1 MTLWQRLLRR
11 RALERELD
19 AELRDHIEREVHAT
33 VLSRRGEDVSLAR
46 PRPQVVR

>member
-1 MTLWQRLLRR
+1 MTVWHRLLRR

-19 AELRDHIEREVHAT
+19 ADLRDHSERDVHAT
-33 VLSRRGEDVSLAR
+33 VLSRRCEGVSLAR